1 MRVALVHDWL
11 TGLRGGER
19 VLEELARM
27 YPEAELYTLINVP
40 GSTSATIAELQTFA
54 SPLSRVPGIA
64 RNYRGFLP
72 LYPWAISRFYLEGY
86 DLIVSVS
93 HAVAKAIP
101 HDTAIPHVSY
111 CLTPMRYIWDQSH
124 HYWGTGLYQK
134 LSIPLVAYLRR
145 FDQQTS
151 RPEQVSQFVSISS
164 AISDRIETHYGRTSE
179 VVWPP
184 VDVERIRPNA
194 LPPDDFYL
202 LVGGF
207 VPYKCERIAIEA
219 FRSLKRRLVVVG
231 EGPMRSRLAT
241 AAPPNVEF
249 RGRVDDAELADLY
262 ARCRALIYPQ
272 EEDFGIVAV
281 EAQAAGRPVIA
292 FGRGGARD
300 TVVPVNA
307 PGISA
312 NREPT
317 GIWFTPQTSK
327 ALAEA
332 VVYFEENESAL
343 SSEAIREWAKRFG
356 RDRFRRELGDQ
367 IRNAVDGS
375 RQAPPA
381 RSPNDR
387 SRRD

>member
-1 MRVALVHDWL
+1 MRN
-11 TGLRGGER
+11 R
-19 VLEELARM
+19 LE
-27 YPEAELYTLINVP
+27 
-40 GSTSATIAELQTFA
+40 
-54 SPLSRVPGIA
+54 
-64 RNYRGFLP
+64 
-72 LYPWAISRFYLEGY
+72 
-86 DLIVSVS
+86 
-93 HAVAKAIP
+93 
-101 HDTAIPHVSY
+101 
-111 CLTPMRYIWDQSH
+111 
-124 HYWGTGLYQK
+124 
-134 LSIPLVAYLRR
+134 
-145 FDQQTS
+145 
-151 RPEQVSQFVSISS
+151 
-164 AISDRIETHYGRTSE
+164 
-179 VVWPP
+179 
-184 VDVERIRPNA
+184 
-194 LPPDDFYL
+194 
-202 LVGGF
+202 
-207 VPYKCERIAIEA
+207 
-219 FRSLKRRLVVVG
+219 
-231 EGPMRSRLAT
+231 T

-249 RGRVDDAELADLY
+249 LGRVDDAELADLY

-381 RSPNDR
+381 RSPNDQ
-387 SRRD
+387 SQRD